1 MVRDSQIRRD
11 DEKGVFLITSSTSR
25 SKNRRPSGKQI
36 SHCKKKVQMMMKA
49 FQCKEPKEPSLRT
62 IWERKYNIKCCMKVK
77 MELNT
82 WSSNT
87 HIVSFKPSFDHLT
100 SYYNLD
106 ERPSGSEREW
116 SEIHR
121 YEAMIK
127 KRCFWLPPLQCRPKK
142 WRPSGTQIS
151 SCKKKKK
158 RKKKKKANW

>member
-1 MVRDSQIRRD
+1 
-11 DEKGVFLITSSTSR
+11 
-25 SKNRRPSGKQI
+25 
-36 SHCKKKVQMMMKA
+36 MKA

-127 KRCFWLPPLQCRPKK
+127 KRCFWLPHLQCRPKK

-158 RKKKKKANW
+158 WKKRKQIDKTKGSKSKRKISASAEVPHNVLKLSRSNVRSIFPNCPNAH